1 MPTDSQKDPKK
12 PFPRGI
18 LILFFSILMLMFFA
32 TNNYSTN
39 KIAAV
44 SSSYQLEHLVNL
56 ELIAMDKSR
65 KVSINDRLVTFSGR
79 FKKKREI
86 ESQSKFDY
94 LDLLQQRHQLAAGQA
109 ETVRSAKRAKSKVLL
124 SADFFLNMMG
134 RDRNELERDGYLLD
148 AGADDVL
155 KTFPPLILRSLS
167 ARFLVTLAEVKESFE
182 HLHQKD
188 LASCDLLKVKRRGK
202 ELIDQ
207 FNSPTLALMGQDK
220 LRAQKLKS
228 SWDAIDWDNI
238 GSLGEKGASI
248 ISDLESI
255 CRDLDNWQGSRRLVC
270 TAPMRDYANLLKQF
284 VDDQFTLD
292 KTDQRLENARKEVQS
307 ATWYFNDSALST
319 RALERQDADEYA
331 QWFLQAQR
339 AWDNFESNKDGAFKV
354 PDQPRNAVLDR
365 TFTSQEPAFNY
376 ANFLI
381 TAFPVLAVIFLLYLA
396 FSKQMKGMGTN
407 ALSFGKSPAKLL
419 QRGSHRITF
428 RDVAGIEEAKEEL
441 QEVVDFL
448 KDPQRFTSL
457 GAQIPKGILCVGPP
471 GTGKTLIAKAVA
483 GEADRP
489 FFSISGSDFVEMF
502 VGVGASRIRD
512 TFEQA
517 RKHAPCIIFMDEIDA
532 VGRHRGGGMGGGH
545 DEREQTLNQLLVE
558 MDGFDSNEGII
569 LMAATNRPDVLD
581 KALMRPGR
589 FDRQVVIDLP
599 DIKGRFEILKL
610 HARKIKLRED
620 VELMRLARATAGCSG
635 ADLKNI
641 LNEAAL
647 LAVRREQKAVRSSEV
662 AEACD
667 KVRFGKERRS
677 LEISEQ
683 EKRSTAFHEAG
694 HAVVGATLK
703 RCDPVEK
710 ITVIPRGMSLGA
722 TYMLPTKNRL
732 GYWREEL
739 YELLAMIMGG
749 RCAEERFVKD
759 ISSGAKNDI
768 ERATDIARSMICEWG
783 MSDRLGLVAVE
794 DGDQRGYSM
803 GMMGPSG
810 RQISPQ
816 TAQMIDEEVLKLCTD
831 AHRRAEQIILEKE
844 DSVILL
850 ADMLVEFETLDSS
863 DLEQILEKRFDVEA
877 KRRQLLENASEEKR
891 DQQVEKEQKKSL
903 EDRKSDHLE
912 PKKT

>member
-1 MPTDSQKDPKK
+1 MPSDSKKDPKK
-12 PFPRGI
+12 PVPRGI
-18 LILFFSILMLMFFA
+18 WLIFISVLAFVYLAS
-32 TNNYSTN
+32 NNYPPKKSARITN
-39 KIAAV
+39 
-44 SSSYQLEHLVNL
+44 SFQLEHLVNL
-56 ELIAMDKSR
+56 DLIAPEKSQ
-65 KVSINDRLVTFSGR
+65 KVSINDQLVSFSGCFR
-79 FKKKREI
+79 QELT
-86 ESQSKFDY
+86 EDNQAKFDY
-94 LDLLQQRHQLAAGQA
+94 LDLLNQKHKLVQSQREKIEASQLLRAKILQAGDYYLNSVGDGLKEEFGGYVLDSGLADALQLFPPIALKSLSPRSLQTLKNFQTSIEQAKHEATSKVETKDLKSFGKALIEQINSPVLSLTGKLKARALLLKTNWDFA
-109 ETVRSAKRAKSKVLL
+109 ETTTSSEIIFQSQKAAAEIKSIF
-124 SADFFLNMMG
+124 A
-134 RDRNELERDGYLLD
+134 EL
-148 AGADDVL
+148 
-155 KTFPPLILRSLS
+155 
-167 ARFLVTLAEVKESFE
+167 
-182 HLHQKD
+182 
-188 LASCDLLKVKRRGK
+188 
-202 ELIDQ
+202 
-207 FNSPTLALMGQDK
+207 GQ
-220 LRAQKLKS
+220 L
-228 SWDAIDWDNI
+228 
-238 GSLGEKGASI
+238 KGAH
-248 ISDLESI
+248 
-255 CRDLDNWQGSRRLVC
+255 RLNGTQV
-270 TAPMRDYANLLKQF
+270 MRDYAEQTAQWSSDQPALEKLEKQ
-284 VDDQFTLD
+284 LA
-292 KTDQRLENARKEVQS
+292 KARKEVKD
-307 ATWYFNDSALST
+307 ANWYFNNQIVST
-319 RALERQDADEYA
+319 RALEKRDFDEFS
-331 QWFLQAQR
+331 QWFLGAQE
-339 AWDNFESNKDGAFKV
+339 AWDHFQYNRGCNFKA
-354 PDQPRNAVLDR
+354 PDQQRNEVLDR
-365 TFTSQEPAFNY
+365 TFKSEEPGLNY
-376 ANFLI
+376 LNLFI

-396 FSKQMKGMGTN
+396 FSKQMKGMGSN

-419 QRGSHRITF
+419 QRGTHRITF

-457 GAQIPKGILCVGPP
+457 GAQIPKGILCIGPP

-512 TFEQA
+512 TFDQA
-517 RKHAPCIIFMDEIDA
+517 RKNAPCIIFMDEIDA
-532 VGRHRGGGMGGGH
+532 VGRHRGAGMGGGH

-610 HARKIKLRED
+610 HARKIKLHEG
-620 VELMRLARATAGCSG
+620 VELMKLARATAGCSG

-647 LAVRREQKAVRSSEV
+647 MAVRKGHGAVRAPDVS
-662 AEACD
+662 EACD

-694 HAVVGATLK
+694 HAIVGATLK

-710 ITVIPRGMSLGA
+710 ITIIPRGMSLGA

-749 RCAEERFVKD
+749 RCAEEKFVKD

-783 MSDRLGLVAVE
+783 MSDKLGLVALE
-794 DGDQRGYSM
+794 DGSQRGYAT
-803 GMMGPSG
+803 GMPNQAN
-810 RQISPQ
+810 RAFSPH
-816 TAQMIDEEVLKLCTD
+816 TAQIIDEEVYKICNQ
-831 AHRRAEQIILEKE
+831 AHQRARQIILEKE
-844 DSVILL
+844 EIVVFL
-850 ADMLVEFETLDSS
+850 ADMLVEFETLDAK
-863 DLEQILEKRFDVEA
+863 DLQKVLDKTFDIQA
-877 KRRQLLENASEEKR
+877 KRQQLIDSAEQQSPQKEKEKEEK
-891 DQQVEKEQKKSL
+891 KETAKN
-903 EDRKSDHLE
+903 ETEEME